1 MFQDKLEVFQYTRSS
16 ILVNKR
22 KYFMIQEKVVQ
33 YIQHLH
39 ILKVHCDFFL
49 LFVILVTYSLY
60 AFYIHRRRL
69 DGDRRTDGR
78 GRHAYVHWWRYQGN
92 DNLR

>member
-1 MFQDKLEVFQYTRSS
+1 MLKVIQYTRSS
-16 ILVNKR
+16 ISANEK
-22 KYFMIQEKVVQ
+22 KYFIIQEEVFQ
-33 YIQHLH
+33 YIRHLH
-39 ILKVHCDFFL
+39 ILKVYCDFFL

>member
-1 MFQDKLEVFQYTRSS
+1 
-16 ILVNKR
+16 
-22 KYFMIQEKVVQ
+22 MIQEKVVQ

-39 ILKVHCDFFL
+39 ISKVHCDLFL

-69 DGDRRTDGR
+69 EGDRWTDGP
-78 GRHAYVHWWRYQGN
+78 GRHAYVHWTTTQGI

>member
-16 ILVNKR
+16 MSVNK
-22 KYFMIQEKVVQ
+22 KSYFFIQEIFQ
-33 YIQHLH
+33 NIRHLH
-39 ILKVHCDFFL
+39 ILKVYCDFLL
-49 LFVILVTYSLY
+49 LFVILVTYLLY